1 MMNLFFSP
9 FRAEKNGL
17 AAGKDGWHDVHRE
30 RIYGII
36 KTMHNDLSTDKGG
49 YII

>member
-1 MMNLFFSP
+1 MMNLFFLR
-9 FRAEKNGL
+9 FRMRKNGF
-17 AAGKDGWHDVHRE
+17 AAGKAGRYDVHGE

-36 KTMHNDLSTDKGG
+36 KTMHNDLLTDKGG